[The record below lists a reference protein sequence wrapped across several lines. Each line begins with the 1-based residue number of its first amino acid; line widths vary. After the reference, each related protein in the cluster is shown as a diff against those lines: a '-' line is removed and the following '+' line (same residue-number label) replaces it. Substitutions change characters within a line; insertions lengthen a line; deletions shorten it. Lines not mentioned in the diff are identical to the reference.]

1 MFRPFENLRSL
12 LKGRPLPL
20 APDPVETYIPHIE
33 AEPDDPNYERKLF
46 LAAMAD
52 VKPLDRRKHIETE
65 EGLKFHF
72 STPDSDPFYDSS
84 EGESLL
90 RLQKLVESGEGI
102 VLTDTS
108 EYIEGKGYCDNPEIT
123 DRLHRGDFSMQGFI
137 DLHGFG
143 ADAAQDAFDEFIK
156 AAILTGK
163 RAVLVI
169 HGRGL
174 SSRDKPV
181 LKSKVQDWLTR
192 GPLRKWVIAFSS
204 ARSCDGGTGATYIL
218 LRRRP
223 YTKRFRKK
231 HKKRVPIF

>member
-1 MFRPFENLRSL
+1 MFRPFENLRLL
-12 LKGRPLPL
+12 LKGRSLPL
-20 APDPVETYIPHIE
+20 APDPVETHIPHIE
-33 AEPDDPNYERKLF
+33 TEPDDPEYDRKLF

-52 VKPLDRRKHIETE
+52 VLPLERGKHVETE
-65 EGLKFHF
+65 EGLKFHS
-72 STPDSDPFYDSS
+72 STPESDPFYDSS

-90 RLQKLVESGEGI
+90 RLKKLVDSGEGI
-102 VLTDTS
+102 VLTDTA

-163 RAVLVI
+163 RAVLVV

-174 SSRDKPV
+174 SSRDRPV

-192 GPLRKWVIAFSS
+192 GPFRKWVIAFSS

-231 HKKRVPIF
+231 HKKR

>member
-1 MFRPFENLRSL
+1 MFRPFEKLKSL
-12 LKGRPLPL
+12 LEGKSLPPGPCP
-20 APDPVETYIPHIE
+20 AETYLPHID
-33 AEPDDPNYERKLF
+33 AEPDDPAYDRKLF
-46 LAAMAD
+46 MAAMAD
-52 VKPLDRRKHIETE
+52 VKPLPRGKHIEIVCKSNLHSGE
-65 EGLKFHF
+65 DE
-72 STPDSDPFYDSS
+72 PNPFYDSS
-84 EGESLL
+84 EGESLI
-90 RLQKLVESGEGI
+90 RLQKLVDSGEGI

-143 ADAAQDAFDEFIK
+143 ADAAQDAFDLFIK
-156 AAILTGK
+156 SAILTGK

-174 SSRDKPV
+174 SSRDRPV

-218 LRRRP
+218 LRQRP

-231 HKKRVPIF
+231 HKKR

>member
-1 MFRPFENLRSL
+1 MFRPFENLKTL
-12 LKGRPLPL
+12 LKGRSLPP
-20 APDPVETYIPHIE
+20 APDPAEIYIPHIDAE
-33 AEPDDPNYERKLF
+33 ADDPEYERKLF

-52 VKPLDRRKHIETE
+52 VKPLERGKHIANDPL
-65 EGLKFHF
+65 LKCNL
-72 STPDSDPFYDSS
+72 STPESFDDSS

-90 RLQKLVESGEGI
+90 RLKRLVDSGEGI
-102 VLTDTS
+102 VLTDTA

-156 AAILTGK
+156 SAILTGK
-163 RAVLVI
+163 RAVLVV

-174 SSRDKPV
+174 SSRDRPV

-192 GPLRKWVIAFSS
+192 GPFRKWVIAFSS

-218 LRRRP
+218 LRRLP
-223 YTKRFRKK
+223 YTRRFRKK
-231 HKKRVPIF
+231 HKKR